1 MLDIKLI
8 RENAEIVRKDFKK
21 RGRDQKEIDEVIRY
35 DNEWRTCLQKA
46 SEMKAERNKVTRD
59 IAGLKKENKDKD
71 ASKKISQMKKL
82 SAGIT
87 EMDSKADK
95 CIIKRDQLLLRIP
108 NILHESVPTGK
119 DDSENVCIKTW
130 GKKKN
135 YNYPIKS
142 HVDLIKE
149 NDWADIERAAKTSGS
164 RFYFLKGDLARLNFA
179 IQKHAIDFICNRG
192 FTLMETPMMIRRDI
206 VEGVT
211 DLADFEETIYKIEDE
226 DLYMIATSEHPLG
239 GYHMNEILN
248 KKDLPLKYA
257 GISSCFRKEAGSHG
271 KDTKGIFRVHQ
282 FTKIEQF
289 IFSTPE
295 DSWKHHDEITKNAED
310 FFQSLGIPY
319 RVVNICTGD
328 IGIVAAK
335 KYDIEIWMPV
345 QKTYRE
351 VVSSSNCTD
360 YQGRRLKIRYVEKS
374 GEQTKHIHT
383 LNSTLVAT
391 SRVLVAILENNQK
404 ADGSVEIPKV
414 LQPYMNNQK
423 VLKPGKK

>member
-130 GKKKN
+130 GKKKT

-289 IFSTPE
+289 IFSTLE